1 MAPDLPSVL
10 SSTRTLRLLLLLLL
24 PSSLLI
30 HQLAISRRRH
40 GIRQCSHGRNAIQ
53 MPFPCRFYVP
63 VLRASRRGAE
73 GEGRCGGVEQ
83 RSLLIAAP
91 ILEHGRPEMEKSCRE
106 WTSRLLASV
115 SVLVG
120 RVEPGQA
127 GTVFVSPGRP
137 RSCPRGSSCKA
148 PFPRFP
154 ATEAVD
160 KSAPRA
166 ATTLEFECERI
177 CRQHGVNTGPS
188 HRRKWPY
195 NLSPSGRGAINRAAL
210 SANELL
216 LPLPLPYPERES

>member
-1 MAPDLPSVL
+1 
-10 SSTRTLRLLLLLLL
+10 
-24 PSSLLI
+24 
-30 HQLAISRRRH
+30 
-40 GIRQCSHGRNAIQ
+40 

-216 LPLPLPYPERES
+216 LPLPLPLPHPERES

>member
-1 MAPDLPSVL
+1 M
-10 SSTRTLRLLLLLLL
+10 
-24 PSSLLI
+24 
-30 HQLAISRRRH
+30 
-40 GIRQCSHGRNAIQ
+40 
-53 MPFPCRFYVP
+53 
-63 VLRASRRGAE
+63 
-73 GEGRCGGVEQ
+73 EQ

-106 WTSRLLASV
+106 WTSRLLASPGF
-115 SVLVG
+115 L
-120 RVEPGQA
+120 GQA
-127 GTVFVSPGRP
+127 RPGRMVFVSPGRP

-148 PFPRFP
+148 SFPRFP
-154 ATEAVD
+154 ATEAAD

-216 LPLPLPYPERES
+216 LSPYPLPRARELKIDEEDWRCFRLIDREVYLGWPLAIAISHGRDRVVGRLDLFSFFFLFFNFWIGKRRACKEENGRKYIFENRSWNCVNFK

>member
-1 MAPDLPSVL
+1 MRHR
-10 SSTRTLRLLLLLLL
+10 SSNTAGRKWRRVVA
-24 PSSLLI
+24 SGRVVS
-30 HQLAISRRRH
+30 SRR
-40 GIRQCSHGRNAIQ
+40 
-53 MPFPCRFYVP
+53 FPCWLSQP
-63 VLRASRRGAE
+63 
-73 GEGRCGGVEQ
+73 
-83 RSLLIAAP
+83 
-91 ILEHGRPEMEKSCRE
+91 
-106 WTSRLLASV
+106 
-115 SVLVG
+115 VG

-216 LPLPLPYPERES
+216 LPLPLPHPERES